1 MNEAGAEL
9 SGAMVRA
16 DNDWHSRLFRLF
28 LGPDPE
34 RQMNLKITL
43 SGQLGYLA
51 NLGLVWYCVHNGL
64 MNPALGWPISLALI
78 ATLIG
83 FYLALQA
90 RRQGGELPEDSL
102 MAVIDD
108 GAPEIGE
115 FSPWSWWPLVL
126 ASAAAFFVV
135 GLAIGTWLSF
145 IGGAILVI
153 ALFGW
158 TYEYYRG
165 YFAR

>member
-16 DNDWHSRLFRLF
+16 DNGWHSRLFRLF

-83 FYLALQA
+83 FYLAIRLGWS
-90 RRQGGELPEDSL
+90 RRLSDPSL
-102 MAVIDD
+102 TV
-108 GAPEIGE
+108 PQC
-115 FSPWSWWPLVL
+115 
-126 ASAAAFFVV
+126 
-135 GLAIGTWLSF
+135 
-145 IGGAILVI
+145 
-153 ALFGW
+153 
-158 TYEYYRG
+158 
-165 YFAR
+165 